1 MPTKFEMH
9 NNELY
14 CPAPDI
20 LRLSLT
26 SLIRVRTLS
35 MCYALLLST
44 IAIFQSEV
52 KHIMLIVRRQHIF
65 VFKID
70 GYYLRN
76 DPK

>member
-14 CPAPDI
+14 CSAPDI

-35 MCYALLLST
+35 MCDLFLST